1 MMTNTS
7 SRWNRYSVCVNTAKA
22 LAAAHGVHLYCVI
35 LYMCTANLFV
45 AVRFARVSPAI
56 NDIHG
61 STRVDGIHRRAEPG
75 QSAALALVSIVS
87 PPPWLALVS
96 WLYGDHGML
105 YV

>member
-1 MMTNTS
+1 M
-7 SRWNRYSVCVNTAKA
+7 
-22 LAAAHGVHLYCVI
+22 
-35 LYMCTANLFV
+35 
-45 AVRFARVSPAI
+45 SPVI

-75 QSAALALVSIVS
+75 QSAALVSIVS

-96 WLYGDHGML
+96 WLYGDYGML